1 MFQLKTSD
9 DLEIYEV
16 EQASKDKFEEICDIR
31 QPVIFDFENKSLIHC
46 TRKQYI
52 FDNYPSFELKL
63 RNTNETDI
71 NNEKFMP
78 FPIHF
83 TNKLF
88 DNNTQNNYYTENN
101 QDMLKDTGIVKNMMM
116 YDEYLRPRMISNS
129 NYDIMMGSHK
139 CCTPFKYELNYR
151 NFFLTT
157 QGEIRI
163 KLASPKSIKYLY
175 PMYDY
180 ENFEFYSQVNPW
192 NVQSNYK
199 MDFDKIK
206 CLEVV
211 IPVGKTIFIPAF
223 WWYSIQFGKDTSVT
237 CFKYRTY
244 MNNIAISPYI
254 GMHYLQIQ
262 NVKRNSVK
270 VAEPSS
276 EDSLDVIDDSPKE
289 VTHSSTETSDSC
301 LSTSDGA
308 NTGTGAPVNTVSTL
322 NHNPLNSHSD
332 IFDTVTEITNETN

>member
-31 QPVIFDFENKSLIHC
+31 QPVIFDFENKSLIHYTC
-46 TRKQYI
+46 KQYI

-63 RNTNETDI
+63 RNINETDI

-101 QDMLKDTGIVKNMMM
+101 QDMLKDTGIIKNMMM

-175 PMYDY
+175 PIYDY

-199 MDFDKIK
+199 MDFDKMK

-270 VAEPSS
+270 VAEPSG
-276 EDSLDVIDDSPKE
+276 EDVQYVIDDSPKE
-289 VTHSSTETSDSC
+289 ISPSTENKEPAKGDTD
-301 LSTSDGA
+301 A
-308 NTGTGAPVNTVSTL
+308 EVSTL

-332 IFDTVTEITNETN
+332 IFDTVTEVANEPK